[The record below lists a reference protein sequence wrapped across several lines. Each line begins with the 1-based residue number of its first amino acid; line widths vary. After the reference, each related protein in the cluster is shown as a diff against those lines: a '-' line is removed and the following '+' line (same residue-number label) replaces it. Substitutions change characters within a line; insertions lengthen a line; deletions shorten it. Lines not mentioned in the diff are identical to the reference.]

1 MCAFFLSLSLSPSSV
16 ENVGCVFSLLW
27 LFFLPLFP
35 PKMVMILTMILNSD
49 FELNR
54 LFANDIHSKTYLLRR
69 GDLFL
74 RRCGFFEN
82 GVDL

>member
-1 MCAFFLSLSLSPSSV
+1 M
-16 ENVGCVFSLLW
+16 
-27 LFFLPLFP
+27 
-35 PKMVMILTMILNSD
+35 MRSD

-54 LFANDIHSKTYLLRR
+54 RLANDVNDYTYLLRQSDR
-69 GDLFL
+69 FL

>member
-1 MCAFFLSLSLSPSSV
+1 M
-16 ENVGCVFSLLW
+16 
-27 LFFLPLFP
+27 
-35 PKMVMILTMILNSD
+35 MRSD

-54 LFANDIHSKTYLLRR
+54 RLANDVNDYTYLLRR
-69 GDLFL
+69 SDRFL